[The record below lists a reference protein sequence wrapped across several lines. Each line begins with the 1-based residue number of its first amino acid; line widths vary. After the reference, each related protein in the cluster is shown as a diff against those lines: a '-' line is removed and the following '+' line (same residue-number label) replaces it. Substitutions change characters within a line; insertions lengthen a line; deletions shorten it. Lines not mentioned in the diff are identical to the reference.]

1 MAGDEEATCSKVY
14 QMITQRS
21 LQGQLRKLR
30 SQSGLQVFNLR
41 PSSPK
46 ALNSSSAAQGY
57 QAVTNFLFDFS

>member
-46 ALNSSSAAQGY
+46 ALNSSGAALVFP
-57 QAVTNFLFDFS
+57 AIVDFLLDFV